1 MRFILQ
7 HITMHVSN
15 EAKGGTS
22 KDRMVLT
29 RVQRVLRIV
38 LKYPG
43 PYIRLNV
50 IAQRVTGVKN
60 EEIKGIIL
68 LL

>member
-7 HITMHVSN
+7 HITIHVSN

-22 KDRMVLT
+22 QEKLVLT
-29 RVQRVLRIV
+29 RKQRVLRQI
-38 LKYPG
+38 LKCNG

-60 EEIKGIIL
+60 EEIKGIIVL
-68 LL
+68 I

>member
-1 MRFILQ
+1 MCIILQ
-7 HITMHVSN
+7 HITKHVAN
-15 EAKGGTS
+15 EAKGVHP
-22 KDRMVLT
+22 KEKLVLT

-38 LKYPG
+38 LKCPG

-60 EEIKGIIL
+60 EEIKGIIVL
-68 LL
+68 L